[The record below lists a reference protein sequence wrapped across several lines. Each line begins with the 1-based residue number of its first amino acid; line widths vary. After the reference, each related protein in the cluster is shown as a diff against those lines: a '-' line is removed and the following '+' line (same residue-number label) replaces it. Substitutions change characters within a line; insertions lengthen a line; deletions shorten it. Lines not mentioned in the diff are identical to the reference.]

1 MLLSARQPSD
11 LIAVCTR
18 FVSRVKLRPTG
29 EAAVLIECA
38 ELVLVLA
45 ALKEVLANPQGTLLE
60 LGPSEPLAEV
70 SARSHRAAPKE
81 IRPAF
86 SLP

>member
-1 MLLSARQPSD
+1 M
-11 LIAVCTR
+11 
-18 FVSRVKLRPTG
+18 SRVKLRPTG

-45 ALKEVLANPQGTLLE
+45 ALREVLVNPQGTLLE

-70 SARSHRAAPKE
+70 SARSHRAAP
-81 IRPAF
+81 RRSDLLSA
-86 SLP
+86 SLDKASAILSSQC